1 MTNQVR
7 PENCPAI
14 GFALPELTTLCIV
27 LSGQWLLRSQ
37 LPPVAL
43 VAEQLDS
50 HKELQSVSFD
60 SSGITVWDTG
70 LLVFLSRLQKLCTE
84 RNLTVDR
91 SNLPE
96 GVRTLLNLAAAVPDA
111 DRTSVD
117 DRHAGILKHIG
128 NFTLQSGT
136 GFVQGL
142 KFTGDAV
149 LSFIRLIRGKA
160 QFRTVDLFLI
170 IEQTGPN
177 ALPVV
182 SLVSFLVGL
191 ILAYMGAAQLE
202 RVGAEIYIADLV
214 AIGMVREIAALM
226 TGIIMAGRTG
236 AAFAAEI
243 GTMNVNEE
251 IDAFKILGISVID
264 FLVMPR
270 ILALVLMI
278 PLLTL
283 YSGLVGILAGMT
295 VAVLVFDFSMYEYYQ
310 QTIRALELKQFGV
323 GLFKGTVYG
332 IVVALSGCLRGLQCG
347 RSALAVGQ
355 ATTSAVVT
363 SIIYIVVTA
372 SALTIV
378 FYKLDI

>member
-7 PENCPAI
+7 PENSPAI

>member
-7 PENCPAI
+7 PENSPAI

-270 ILALVLMI
+270 I
-278 PLLTL
+278 
-283 YSGLVGILAGMT
+283 SRRKDST
-295 VAVLVFDFSMYEYYQ
+295 VSPVN
-310 QTIRALELKQFGV
+310 
-323 GLFKGTVYG
+323 
-332 IVVALSGCLRGLQCG
+332 LSPCMNP
-347 RSALAVGQ
+347 
-355 ATTSAVVT
+355 
-363 SIIYIVVTA
+363 
-372 SALTIV
+372 
-378 FYKLDI
+378 

>member
-1 MTNQVR
+1 MQKSQPNQAATLESGIS
-7 PENCPAI
+7 ENATI
-14 GFALPELTTLCIV
+14 KVV
-27 LSGQWLLRSQ
+27 LSGKWLLRNELPQASSITDQ
-37 LPPVAL
+37 LETNTSIKSIHINGKAI
-43 VAEQLDS
+43 ES
-50 HKELQSVSFD
+50 
-60 SSGITVWDTG
+60 WDTG
-70 LLVFLSRLQKLCTE
+70 LLVFLSSLIETAQTQELDID
-84 RNLTVDR
+84 L

-96 GVRTLLNLAAAVPDA
+96 GVRELLNLAAAVPEIDHA
-111 DRTSVD
+111 S
-117 DRHAGILKHIG
+117 RHLHHEGMLEHVGK
-128 NFTLQSGT
+128 FTLRYT
-136 GFVQGL
+136 GGFLHGLDVIGDVIMSFV
-142 KFTGDAV
+142 
-149 LSFIRLIRGKA
+149 RLIRGKA
-160 QFRTVDLFLI
+160 QFRIVDLFLI

-236 AAFAAEI
+236 AAYAAEI

-264 FLVMPR
+264 FLVLPR
-270 ILALVLMI
+270 ILALVTMI

-283 YSGLVGILAGMT
+283 YSALVGILAGM
-295 VAVLVFDFSMYEYYQ
+295 VVSVLVFDISVFEYYQ
-310 QTIRALELKQFGV
+310 QTLRALELKQFWV
-323 GLFKGTVYG
+323 GLFKGTSYG
-332 IVVALSGCLRGLQCG
+332 IVVALAGCLRGLQCG
-347 RSALAVGQ
+347 RSALAVGR

-363 SIIYIVVTA
+363 SIVYIVIVA

-378 FYKLDI
+378 FYKVGI